1 MHPPFLVHCGIAH
14 SVVSG
19 PERHRMASNARERI
33 DDCKQ
38 HKAKNTSVATWALKM
53 LPRRSRSFD
62 RLAVPT
68 ARAILTRPAYRII
81 RTDILDKRSASQP
94 RFSSLARN
102 GFFGASYGMSKCR
115 AGINCVTCVTPKG
128 LLSCGANWGLDRDY
142 RTL

>member
-1 MHPPFLVHCGIAH
+1 MGWMHPPFLVHCGIAH

-19 PERHRMASNARERI
+19 PERHRMASNARERT

-68 ARAILTRPAYRII
+68 ARAILTRPAYRIT
-81 RTDILDKRSASQP
+81 RNYTLDSNSASQP
-94 RFSSLARN
+94 RFASSARD
-102 GFFGASYGMSKCR
+102 GFYAASY
-115 AGINCVTCVTPKG
+115 
-128 LLSCGANWGLDRDY
+128 
-142 RTL
+142 